1 MAAERD
7 LELLD
12 DYLANRLDPQGKASF
27 EQKLHTDPSLQS
39 EYQLQQQLITGIKK
53 ARIAELKSIMNNVPV
68 PAAQGGTA
76 VASKIALWTILAGI
90 VATGLYFYLNQDP
103 QESKPN
109 ATEIKVEEENK
120 KTEVLTPAQH
130 EDSPVVSETP
140 ASSEQK
146 PLKSP
151 KAPQKGKNSP
161 LTKDRKIEVYDPTE
175 ETKQS
180 ESSQSSET
188 TVPIEDQH
196 PEITVEVDANN
207 KKYNFNYQ
215 FKDGKLLLYG
225 PFEKNLYEIM
235 EFFSDDKR
243 TLFLY
248 YNDGYYLLKEDSDK
262 LKPLNAIT
270 DPALVKKLKDYRK

>member
-12 DYLANRLDPQGKASF
+12 DYLANRLDPQGKAAF
-27 EQKLHTDPSLQS
+27 EQKLQTDPTLHS
-39 EYQLQQQLITGIKK
+39 EFQLQQQFISGIKK
-53 ARIAELKSIMNNVPV
+53 ARIAELKSIMNNVPI

-76 VASKIALWTILAGI
+76 VAGKIALWTIVAGV
-90 VATGLYFYLNQDP
+90 VAAGLYLYLNQNP
-103 QESKPN
+103 REPKQN
-109 ATEIKVEEENK
+109 TTEIKVEEQNK
-120 KTEVLTPAQH
+120 NPEVLKPGQH

-151 KAPQKGKNSP
+151 KAPQKRNESQHTKN
-161 LTKDRKIEVYDPTE
+161 RKIEVYDPTE
-175 ETKQS
+175 EAKQS
-180 ESSQSSET
+180 ESTQSSET
-188 TVPIEDQH
+188 TVPNQYQH
-196 PEITVEVDANN
+196 PDITVEIESNN

-215 FKDGKLLLYG
+215 FKDGRLLLYG
-225 PFEKNLYEIM
+225 PFEKNLYDIM

-248 YNDGYYLLKEDSDK
+248 YNDSYYLLKEDSNK

-270 DPALVKKLKDYRK
+270 DPALIKKLKDYRK

>member
-7 LELLD
+7 LALLD
-12 DYLANRLDPQGKASF
+12 DYLANRLDPQGKAAF
-27 EQKLHTDPSLQS
+27 EQKLHTDPSLKS
-39 EYQLQQQLITGIKK
+39 EYQLQQQFINGIKK

-90 VATGLYFYLNQDP
+90 VATGLYFYLNQDS
-103 QESKPN
+103 QESKQN
-109 ATEIKVEEENK
+109 ATEIKVDEKNK
-120 KTEVLTPAQH
+120 KPEVLKPSQH

-151 KAPQKGKNSP
+151 KAPQKGNNSQVA
-161 LTKDRKIEVYDPTE
+161 KDRKIEVYDPTE
-175 ETKQS
+175 EKQS
-180 ESSQSSET
+180 ESAQSSET
-188 TVPIEDQH
+188 TVPIENQH
-196 PEITVEVDANN
+196 PEIVVEVDASN

-215 FKDGKLLLYG
+215 FKEGKLLLYG

-270 DPALVKKLKDYRK
+270 DPALLKKLKDYRK

>member
-1 MAAERD
+1 MAAESD

-12 DYLANRLDPQGKASF
+12 NYLANRLDPQGKAAF
-27 EQKLHTDPSLQS
+27 EQKLDTDPSLKS
-39 EYQLQQQLITGIKK
+39 EFELQQQFINGIKQ

-68 PAAQGGTA
+68 PAVQGGTA
-76 VASKIALWTILAGI
+76 VAAKIALWAVLVGVVGTGI
-90 VATGLYFYLNQDP
+90 YFYLNQDGEQP
-103 QESKPN
+103 KENVS
-109 ATEIKVEEENK
+109 EIKIQPKNDKPEAIKPEE
-120 KTEVLTPAQH
+120 H

-146 PLKSP
+146 PSKSP
-151 KAPQKGKNSP
+151 KAPKKENESQP
-161 LTKDRKIEVYDPTE
+161 VKDRKIEVYDPTE
-175 ETKQS
+175 ETKEN
-180 ESSQSSET
+180 ESAHSDINAPKGQY
-188 TVPIEDQH
+188 
-196 PEITVEVDANN
+196 PEIAVEVDANN

-235 EFFSDDKR
+235 EFFSDDRR

-248 YNDGYYLLKEDSDK
+248 YNDTYYLLKDDSEK

-270 DPALVKKLKDYRK
+270 DPILIKKLKDRRK